1 MRKKSNTLVFV
12 TKLRTMEY
20 AQYNSQ
26 VVIYADNLRD
36 SVFLRPY
43 FYLNLDIKNSN
54 KQNSIFVQQF
64 RFQTNTTKV

>member
-54 KQNSIFVQQF
+54 KHNSIFVQQF